1 MRHAA
6 ADRSREAGHI
16 ETTMDQPGGFA
27 AGTLAPGGHGFQAR
41 TYPFMRQSPRNLGW
55 MLPAARLHG
64 GVTIRSLGRGAA
76 MSDDPVRPAASTP
89 EALHAI
95 IADAVKA

>member
-1 MRHAA
+1 
-6 ADRSREAGHI
+6 
-16 ETTMDQPGGFA
+16 
-27 AGTLAPGGHGFQAR
+27 
-41 TYPFMRQSPRNLGW
+41 
-55 MLPAARLHG
+55 
-64 GVTIRSLGRGAA
+64 